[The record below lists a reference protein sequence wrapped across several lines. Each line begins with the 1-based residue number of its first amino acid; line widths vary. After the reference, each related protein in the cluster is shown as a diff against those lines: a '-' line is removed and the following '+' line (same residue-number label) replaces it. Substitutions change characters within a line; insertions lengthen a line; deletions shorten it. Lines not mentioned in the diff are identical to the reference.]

1 MLLLNTYHEQLTKAA
16 ELYNFVNLTTKHV
29 IPTFHFGIRQ
39 AMVDAGIPD
48 SLAASQRFTNKFN
61 EYMYAVMNRNRY
73 MSFDLPTSENI
84 IVSNMQKILKILH
97 PHIPLEAMHI
107 FTLAGFNLKVKK
119 TDDGKVDRKD
129 YDRVV
134 KRLRRALKTFKDLNP
149 PVPTPAPVPVSS
161 TPTFPNHIQTLA
173 HDAIHGRTIEVH
185 SSSDELSNP
194 LSPMTASQRT
204 STEGDS
210 STISSITQGLSIQTS
225 HGPTSTITSQRQRGI
240 ISTINS
246 SSNSSSTDIFGHSI
260 PRQTSMQ
267 TQSSRRYTEKEKRT
281 RTLGFKIG
289 TTLLDEK
296 LKGNNLVTHLQ
307 SEDEIADGIN
317 RLLGIDV
324 ICGSE
329 IKKAVAQNRVG
340 LGPQSKGRPTELPR
354 EDIEDLAILFFSI
367 SSIEQANATSRRLKR
382 PQLISLLDQ
391 IVNDKRKREGKKE
404 IDATHLYKYHIE
416 PLNSLRQDMNPV
428 DRREFIRVLWLTY
441 KNLKQNYSR
450 WKDACIQEG
459 FARLSETEEE
469 FQEHGQIVFF
479 DGKFSNKFMSFDEMQ
494 LSLDQNSERPG
505 GRPADT
511 PTNPSIS
518 DPGSGEYK
526 SGTYCTIV
534 ASIVGNEPGI
544 PMFIFP
550 TQAKSGQVNV
560 YPKRLESFPQI
571 HAKYGNTFARWY
583 DVNLQFSPK
592 GSMTSTI
599 MGHWVHGFSEY
610 YPDVADV
617 EGKRVMVKSDFGP
630 GRLKNEEFMNSLL
643 VDGFK
648 FFASL
653 PNGTEITA
661 EMDQL
666 FSEFKRLCYLNR
678 DQLFEVMV
686 SVYGQKAKL
695 TLEHVGYIVFGGEV
709 EIKVNHRIAMKY
721 KPFVEAFTKEKIMSA
736 REKTGYWPFTQ
747 NALKSKKVRHVLRN
761 YEQSTTNRGDD
772 NTNDSTNTTNYSSSV
787 SSSSDEENNEMNQQP
802 AEDFFSSGYN
812 ESDSENDVQ
821 EELLQSIEDLNIRT
835 VSTLVAKGYLNVAG
849 LGVRK
854 LQREPTVD
862 NDEENEE
869 HGNRTHIVRTEPNTQ
884 ERQDQLAA
892 VKTAGEFHRVTMGG
906 GILNCSDMMIGL
918 ARKRMKKDIDSM
930 EKEKKAIQS
939 YEKIEEQA
947 RSKVFCKLYTKWTA
961 KDFKVAI
968 KYKQG
973 VRAPADRKWNQS
985 SKLDALKEFYEE
997 HYKGR
1002 ARLGPDKIHW
1012 KVKDET
1018 KLEDMKAG
1026 KIDSVE
1032 ETVMYGRCLEGRRNY
1047 LVERLLNISAESR
1060 FNIIEDIVVL
1070 LTPEER
1076 TKLGFKLGFILP
1088 DGSESEEEEGDGYT
1102 SNTSFASAPIPLL
1115 LTEIIDE
1122 QQQSSNQGINDK
1134 EKNILQFDE
1143 DSNEEDEELYS
1154 ENRRKKNEISQL
1166 DNEDDYFSDQSSE
1179 TNLFE
1184 SLVLEENS
1192 DDDTSGSSSCFDFG
1206 DRQQRSSP
1214 QPPEANESCNLTSS
1228 PDILTL
1234 PGVVVHTALSDD
1246 VSNNAVS
1253 ERQKEVGSI
1262 VDGND
1267 SSTYS
1272 AVDVSKENDEEDSSD
1287 EESLLWVRL
1296 SQITTEKNGLALIQD
1311 ELNARGMKYKDQ
1323 WKIRKLKSVLINE
1336 GLDGEKEFEPK
1347 SSLIIQAIKDES
1359 I

>member
-1 MLLLNTYHEQLTKAA
+1 M
-16 ELYNFVNLTTKHV
+16 
-29 IPTFHFGIRQ
+29 
-39 AMVDAGIPD
+39 
-48 SLAASQRFTNKFN
+48 
-61 EYMYAVMNRNRY
+61 
-73 MSFDLPTSENI
+73 
-84 IVSNMQKILKILH
+84 
-97 PHIPLEAMHI
+97 
-107 FTLAGFNLKVKK
+107 
-119 TDDGKVDRKD
+119 
-129 YDRVV
+129 
-134 KRLRRALKTFKDLNP
+134 
-149 PVPTPAPVPVSS
+149 
-161 TPTFPNHIQTLA
+161 
-173 HDAIHGRTIEVH
+173 
-185 SSSDELSNP
+185 
-194 LSPMTASQRT
+194 
-204 STEGDS
+204 
-210 STISSITQGLSIQTS
+210 
-225 HGPTSTITSQRQRGI
+225 
-240 ISTINS
+240 
-246 SSNSSSTDIFGHSI
+246 
-260 PRQTSMQ
+260 
-267 TQSSRRYTEKEKRT
+267 
-281 RTLGFKIG
+281 
-289 TTLLDEK
+289 
-296 LKGNNLVTHLQ
+296 
-307 SEDEIADGIN
+307 
-317 RLLGIDV
+317 
-324 ICGSE
+324 
-329 IKKAVAQNRVG
+329 
-340 LGPQSKGRPTELPR
+340 
-354 EDIEDLAILFFSI
+354 
-367 SSIEQANATSRRLKR
+367 
-382 PQLISLLDQ
+382 
-391 IVNDKRKREGKKE
+391 
-404 IDATHLYKYHIE
+404 
-416 PLNSLRQDMNPV
+416 
-428 DRREFIRVLWLTY
+428 
-441 KNLKQNYSR
+441 
-450 WKDACIQEG
+450 
-459 FARLSETEEE
+459 
-469 FQEHGQIVFF
+469 
-479 DGKFSNKFMSFDEMQ
+479 
-494 LSLDQNSERPG
+494 
-505 GRPADT
+505 
-511 PTNPSIS
+511 
-518 DPGSGEYK
+518 
-526 SGTYCTIV
+526 
-534 ASIVGNEPGI
+534 
-544 PMFIFP
+544 
-550 TQAKSGQVNV
+550 
-560 YPKRLESFPQI
+560 
-571 HAKYGNTFARWY
+571 
-583 DVNLQFSPK
+583 
-592 GSMTSTI
+592 
-599 MGHWVHGFSEY
+599 
-610 YPDVADV
+610 
-617 EGKRVMVKSDFGP
+617 
-630 GRLKNEEFMNSLL
+630 
-643 VDGFK
+643 
-648 FFASL
+648 
-653 PNGTEITA
+653 
-661 EMDQL
+661 
-666 FSEFKRLCYLNR
+666 
-678 DQLFEVMV
+678 
-686 SVYGQKAKL
+686 
-695 TLEHVGYIVFGGEV
+695 
-709 EIKVNHRIAMKY
+709 
-721 KPFVEAFTKEKIMSA
+721 
-736 REKTGYWPFTQ
+736 
-747 NALKSKKVRHVLRN
+747 
-761 YEQSTTNRGDD
+761 
-772 NTNDSTNTTNYSSSV
+772 
-787 SSSSDEENNEMNQQP
+787 
-802 AEDFFSSGYN
+802 
-812 ESDSENDVQ
+812 Q